1 MYKKIIPKKLHD
13 LSGAALKEAVIK
25 KKKKEI
31 VKLVCRQT
39 NYTEDEAEKL
49 LEEEKYNY
57 MKVIKKYMNPTPKEI
72 EKKNDKSLNQQIIGE
87 IRNFMDQGVKLTKYR
102 KKQAAY
108 AKRVQQMQQRKKAE
122 AERRKKA
129 LEDGNKKL

>member
-1 MYKKIIPKKLHD
+1 MYKTALSKKMCD
-13 LSGAALKEAVIK
+13 LSGAALKEAIMIHR
-25 KKKKEI
+25 KKEI

-87 IRNFMDQGVKLTKYR
+87 IRNFMDQGVKLTKFR

-108 AKRVQQMQQRKKAE
+108 AKRVQQMQQRKKEE
-122 AERRKKA
+122 AERKKKA
-129 LEDGNKKL
+129 LDEGNKKL